1 MHVVARIN
9 HPGGVPRVAAR
20 GSRVPTIA
28 LVATIVSAA
37 VVTALLIGF
46 IVAATMGLGA
56 EGHPGLGPDRPPLPV
71 FERLA

>member
-1 MHVVARIN
+1 MHAVARIN
-9 HPGGVPRVAAR
+9 HPAGVPRVAAR
-20 GSRVPTIA
+20 GSRVPSIA

-37 VVTALLIGF
+37 FVTALLIGF

-56 EGHPGLGPDRPPLPV
+56 EGQPGVGPDRPPLPV